1 MSDISQ
7 MWERACS
14 RREQLGLTDSLKM
27 HNPTCPDWAEALLN
41 GFSQIFLQR
50 HPLCGLLC
58 LVAILIGAPA
68 LLGGALLGGVAGLL
82 TAQRRCY
89 PKAERQAGLY
99 SYNGVL
105 LGLLISQH
113 FAWSALVPPLIL
125 ACGGLSAILT
135 RQWLKHATQPQDLPA
150 YTAPFVGLGWLLLG
164 HAPEN
169 TLALIEPAPFAVLT
183 APFTGLGQI
192 MLLEQPMA
200 GGLIALGLLLA
211 DRRAAVWAL
220 SGASLGM
227 LAGVWLNDPAGALLG
242 LHSYN
247 PALAALALSPTRRQP
262 WLPLLGIGLAILLT
276 PGFAALHLPALTAP
290 FILACWLVR
299 AGQRMLRKPH
309 MDSPFES
316 P

>member
-1 MSDISQ
+1 
-7 MWERACS
+7 
-14 RREQLGLTDSLKM
+14 M
-27 HNPTCPDWAEALLN
+27 HNPSCPDWAEALLN

-50 HPLCGLLC
+50 QPLCGLLC
-58 LVAILIGAPA
+58 LLAILIGAPA
-68 LLGGALLGGVAGLL
+68 LFGGALLGGVAGLL
-82 TAQRRCY
+82 TAQRRGY

-113 FAWSALVPPLIL
+113 FAWSALLPPLIL
-125 ACGGLSAILT
+125 ACGGLAAMLT
-135 RQWLKHATQPQDLPA
+135 RQWLKHADQPNDLPA

-164 HAPEN
+164 TVPQNTFALGEPD
-169 TLALIEPAPFAVLT
+169 TLAILT
-183 APFTGLGQI
+183 APFTGLAQI
-192 MLLEQPMA
+192 MLLDQPMA
-200 GGLIALGLLLA
+200 GALIALGLWLA
-211 DRRAAVWAL
+211 NRRAAGWAL
-220 SGASLGM
+220 IGASVGVL
-227 LAGVWLNDPAGALLG
+227 LALWLDEPAGALLG

-247 PALAALALSPTRRQP
+247 PALAAMALSQMRRQP
-262 WLPLLGIGLAILLT
+262 WLPLLGILLAILLT

-299 AGQRMLRKPH
+299 AGVRVLQKPR

>member
-1 MSDISQ
+1 MP
-7 MWERACS
+7 
-14 RREQLGLTDSLKM
+14 
-27 HNPTCPDWAEALLN
+27 NPTCPDWAEALLN
-41 GFSQIFLQR
+41 GFSQIVLQR

-58 LVAILIGAPA
+58 LLAILIGAPA

-82 TAQRRCY
+82 TAQRRGY

-105 LGLLISQH
+105 VGVLISQQ
-113 FAWSALVPPLIL
+113 FAWTAVLPPLIL
-125 ACGGLSAILT
+125 ACSGLSAILM
-135 RQWLKHATQPQDLPA
+135 RQWLKRASQPDDLPA

-164 HAPEN
+164 TVPASTLTTAQPDIVSLSAAP
-169 TLALIEPAPFAVLT
+169 L
-183 APFTGLGQI
+183 TGLAQI
-192 MLLEQPMA
+192 MLLDQPQA
-200 GGLIALGLLLA
+200 GALIALGLWLANRRSAIWALTGTSAGVLLA
-211 DRRAAVWAL
+211 L
-220 SGASLGM
+220 
-227 LAGVWLNDPAGALLG
+227 WLKEPTSALLG

-247 PALAALALSPTRRQP
+247 PALAALALSQVRCQA
-262 WLPLLGIGLAILLT
+262 WLPLLGILLAIILA

-299 AGQRMLRKPH
+299 ASLRALRKPR

>member
-1 MSDISQ
+1 
-7 MWERACS
+7 
-14 RREQLGLTDSLKM
+14 M

-58 LVAILIGAPA
+58 LLAIMLSAPA

-82 TAQRRCY
+82 TAQRRGY

-113 FAWSALVPPLIL
+113 FAWSALLPPLTL
-125 ACGGLSAILT
+125 ACSGLAAMLT
-135 RQWLKHATQPQDLPA
+135 RQWLKRASRPDDLPA

-164 HAPEN
+164 TSPDSTFALTEPQTLSTLLAP
-169 TLALIEPAPFAVLT
+169 I
-183 APFTGLGQI
+183 TGLAQI
-192 MLLEQPMA
+192 MLLDHPLA
-200 GGLIALGLLLA
+200 GALIALGLWLA
-211 DRRAAVWAL
+211 NRRAAVWAL
-220 SGASLGM
+220 IGASTGVLIALLLGE
-227 LAGVWLNDPAGALLG
+227 PTSALLG

-247 PALAALALSPTRRQP
+247 PALAALALSQTRRQP
-262 WLPLLGIGLAILLT
+262 WLPLLGILLAIILT

-290 FILACWLVR
+290 FILACWLVH
-299 AGQRMLRKPH
+299 AGRRILRNPR

>member
-1 MSDISQ
+1 
-7 MWERACS
+7 
-14 RREQLGLTDSLKM
+14 M

-58 LVAILIGAPA
+58 LLAILIGAPS

-82 TAQRRCY
+82 TAQRRGY

-113 FAWSALVPPLIL
+113 FAWSALLPPLIL
-125 ACGGLSAILT
+125 AGGGLSAILT
-135 RQWLKHATQPQDLPA
+135 RQWLKHASQPDDLPA
-150 YTAPFVGLGWLLLG
+150 YTAPFVLLGWLLIGTVPDSTFSLG
-164 HAPEN
+164 EPDS
-169 TLALIEPAPFAVLT
+169 LAALT
-183 APFTGLGQI
+183 APFTGLAQI
-192 MLLEQPMA
+192 MLLDQPVA
-200 GGLIALGLLLA
+200 GALIALGLWLA
-211 DRRAAVWAL
+211 NRRAAVWAL
-220 SGASLGM
+220 VGST
-227 LAGVWLNDPAGALLG
+227 AGVLIALWLQEPASALLG

-247 PALAALALSPTRRQP
+247 PALAALALSQGRRHP
-262 WLPLLGIGLAILLT
+262 WLPLLGILLAILLT

-299 AGQRMLRKPH
+299 AGGRVLQKPRMDR
-309 MDSPFES
+309 PFES

>member
-1 MSDISQ
+1 
-7 MWERACS
+7 
-14 RREQLGLTDSLKM
+14 M

-50 HPLCGLLC
+50 QPLCGLLC
-58 LVAILIGAPA
+58 LLAILIGAPP
-68 LLGGALLGGVAGLL
+68 LFGGALLGGVAGLL
-82 TAQRRCY
+82 TAQRRGY

-113 FAWSALVPPLIL
+113 FTWSALLPPLIL
-125 ACGGLSAILT
+125 ACGGLSAMLT
-135 RQWLKHATQPQDLPA
+135 RQWLKYATQPNDLPA

-164 HAPEN
+164 PVSPGAFALAEPD
-169 TLALIEPAPFAVLT
+169 TLAVVA
-183 APFTGLGQI
+183 APFTGLAQI
-192 MLLEQPMA
+192 MLLDQPLA
-200 GGLIALGLLLA
+200 GALIALGLLLA
-211 DRRAAVWAL
+211 NRRAALWAL
-220 SGASLGM
+220 IGASV
-227 LAGVWLNDPAGALLG
+227 GVLVALLLDEPASALLG

-247 PALAALALSPTRRQP
+247 PSLAALALSQTRRQP
-262 WLPLLGIGLAILLT
+262 WLPLLGIALAILLT

-299 AGQRMLRKPH
+299 AGARMLRKPR

>member
-1 MSDISQ
+1 
-7 MWERACS
+7 
-14 RREQLGLTDSLKM
+14 M

-58 LVAILIGAPA
+58 LLAILIGAPA

-82 TAQRRCY
+82 TAQRRGY
-89 PKAERQAGLY
+89 PKTERQAGLY

-113 FAWSALVPPLIL
+113 VAWSALVPPLIL
-125 ACGGLSAILT
+125 ACGGLSAMLV
-135 RQWLKHATQPQDLPA
+135 RQWLKHAYRPEDLPA

-164 HAPEN
+164 NLAPG
-169 TLALIEPAPFAVLT
+169 TLALSEPDTLALLG
-183 APFTGLGQI
+183 APFTGLAQV
-192 MLLEQPMA
+192 MLMDQPLA
-200 GGLIALGLLLA
+200 GALIAFGLLLA
-211 DRRAAVWAL
+211 DRHAAAWAL
-220 SGASLGM
+220 TGAI
-227 LAGVWLNDPAGALLG
+227 AGILVAVLLDETSGALLG

-247 PALAALALSPTRRQP
+247 PALAALALSQSRRRP
-262 WLPLLGIGLAILLT
+262 WLPLIGIVLAILLT

-299 AGQRMLRKPH
+299 ASQRMLRTPR
-309 MDSPFES
+309 MDRPFES

>member
-1 MSDISQ
+1 
-7 MWERACS
+7 
-14 RREQLGLTDSLKM
+14 M

-58 LVAILIGAPA
+58 LLAILIGAPA
-68 LLGGALLGGVAGLL
+68 LFGGALLGGVAGLL
-82 TAQRRCY
+82 TAQRRDY

-113 FAWSALVPPLIL
+113 FAWSALLPPLIL

-135 RQWLKHATQPQDLPA
+135 RQWLKHATQPDDLPA

-164 HAPEN
+164 SVPHS
-169 TLALIEPAPFAVLT
+169 TLALSEADTLAALG
-183 APFTGLGQI
+183 APFTGLAQI
-192 MLLEQPMA
+192 MLLDQPLA
-200 GGLIALGLLLA
+200 GALIALGLWLA
-211 DRRAAVWAL
+211 NRRAAVWAVI
-220 SGASLGM
+220 GASS
-227 LAGVWLNDPAGALLG
+227 GVLIALLLDETTAALLG

-247 PALAALALSPTRRQP
+247 PALAALALSQARHQP
-262 WLPLLGIGLAILLT
+262 WLPLLGILLAIVFT

-299 AGQRMLRKPH
+299 AGGRILRKPR

>member
-1 MSDISQ
+1 
-7 MWERACS
+7 
-14 RREQLGLTDSLKM
+14 M
-27 HNPTCPDWAEALLN
+27 HTPTCPDWAEALLN

-58 LVAILIGAPA
+58 LLAILVSAPA

-82 TAQRRCY
+82 TAQRRDY

-113 FAWSALVPPLIL
+113 FAWSALLPPLIL

-135 RQWLKHATQPQDLPA
+135 RQWLKHASRPHDLPA

-164 HAPEN
+164 SVPHSALALGEPD
-169 TLALIEPAPFAVLT
+169 TLAVLG
-183 APFTGLGQI
+183 APFTGLAQI
-192 MLLEQPMA
+192 MLLDQPLA
-200 GGLIALGLLLA
+200 GALIALGLWLA
-211 DRRAAVWAL
+211 NRRAAVWAMI
-220 SGASLGM
+220 GASS
-227 LAGVWLNDPAGALLG
+227 GVLIGWLLDDISAALLG

-247 PALAALALSPTRRQP
+247 PALAALALSQARRQP
-262 WLPLLGIGLAILLT
+262 WLPLLGILLAILLT

-299 AGQRMLRKPH
+299 AGARILRKPR

>member
-1 MSDISQ
+1 
-7 MWERACS
+7 
-14 RREQLGLTDSLKM
+14 M

-50 HPLCGLLC
+50 QPLCGLLC
-58 LVAILIGAPA
+58 LLAILIGAPT

-82 TAQRRCY
+82 TAQRRGY

-113 FAWSALVPPLIL
+113 FAWSALLPPLIL
-125 ACGGLSAILT
+125 AGGGLSAILT
-135 RQWLKHATQPQDLPA
+135 RQWLKHASQPDDLPA
-150 YTAPFVGLGWLLLG
+150 YTAPFVLLGWLMIGTVPDSTFSLSE
-164 HAPEN
+164 PD
-169 TLALIEPAPFAVLT
+169 TLAALT
-183 APFTGLGQI
+183 APFTGLAQI
-192 MLLEQPMA
+192 MLLNQPVA
-200 GGLIALGLLLA
+200 GALIALGLWLA
-211 DRRAAVWAL
+211 NRRAAVWAL
-220 SGASLGM
+220 VGST
-227 LAGVWLNDPAGALLG
+227 AGVLIALWLQEPASALLG

-247 PALAALALSPTRRQP
+247 PALAALALSQVRRHP
-262 WLPLLGIGLAILLT
+262 WLPLLGILLAILLT

-299 AGQRMLRKPH
+299 AGGRVLQKPRMDR
-309 MDSPFES
+309 PFES

>member
-1 MSDISQ
+1 
-7 MWERACS
+7 
-14 RREQLGLTDSLKM
+14 M
-27 HNPTCPDWAEALLN
+27 HNQTCPDWAEALLN

-50 HPLCGLLC
+50 QPLCGLLC
-58 LVAILIGAPA
+58 LLAILIGAPA

-82 TAQRRCY
+82 TAQRRGY

-105 LGLLISQH
+105 LGLLISEH
-113 FAWSALVPPLIL
+113 FAWSALLPPLIL

-135 RQWLKHATQPQDLPA
+135 RQWLKHATQPDDLPA
-150 YTAPFVGLGWLLLG
+150 YTAPFVMLGWLLLG
-164 HAPEN
+164 TAAPN
-169 TLALIEPAPFAVLT
+169 TFTLGAPDALAWFS
-183 APFTGLGQI
+183 APFTGLAQI
-192 MLLEQPMA
+192 MLLDQPVA
-200 GGLIALGLLLA
+200 GVLIALGLWLA
-211 DRRAAVWAL
+211 NRRAAIWAL
-220 SGASLGM
+220 IGAS
-227 LAGVWLNDPAGALLG
+227 AGVLIGVMLEDSTGALLG

-247 PALAALALSPTRRQP
+247 PALAALALSQARRQA
-262 WLPLLGIGLAILLT
+262 WLPLLGILLAILLT

-299 AGQRMLRKPH
+299 AGRRIVQKPR

>member
-1 MSDISQ
+1 
-7 MWERACS
+7 
-14 RREQLGLTDSLKM
+14 M

-41 GFSQIFLQR
+41 GFSQIFLQH
-50 HPLCGLLC
+50 HPWCGLLC
-58 LVAILIGAPA
+58 LLAILIGAPA

-82 TAQRRCY
+82 TAQRRGY
-89 PKAERQAGLY
+89 PKAERQAGIY

-113 FAWSALVPPLIL
+113 FAWSALLPPLIL

-135 RQWLKHATQPQDLPA
+135 RQWLKHASRPHDLPA

-164 HAPEN
+164 SVPHSALALGEPD
-169 TLALIEPAPFAVLT
+169 TLAVLG
-183 APFTGLGQI
+183 APFTGLAQI
-192 MLLEQPMA
+192 MLLDQPLA
-200 GGLIALGLLLA
+200 GVLIALGLWLA
-211 DRRAAVWAL
+211 NRRAAVWAVI
-220 SGASLGM
+220 GASS
-227 LAGVWLNDPAGALLG
+227 GVLIGWLLDDTSAALLG

-247 PALAALALSPTRRQP
+247 PALAALALSQARRQP
-262 WLPLLGIGLAILLT
+262 WLPLLGILLAILLT
-276 PGFAALHLPALTAP
+276 PGFAAVHLPALTAP

-299 AGQRMLRKPH
+299 AGARILRKPR

>member
-1 MSDISQ
+1 
-7 MWERACS
+7 
-14 RREQLGLTDSLKM
+14 M
-27 HNPTCPDWAEALLN
+27 HNQTCPDWAEALLN

-50 HPLCGLLC
+50 QPLCGLLC
-58 LVAILIGAPA
+58 LLAILIGAPA

-82 TAQRRCY
+82 TAQRRGY

-113 FAWSALVPPLIL
+113 FAWSALLPPLIL

-135 RQWLKHATQPQDLPA
+135 RQWLKRATQPDDLPA
-150 YTAPFVGLGWLLLG
+150 YTAPFVLLGWMLLG
-164 HAPEN
+164 TAAPN
-169 TLALIEPAPFAVLT
+169 TFALGEPDALALLS
-183 APFTGLGQI
+183 APFTGLAQI
-192 MLLEQPMA
+192 MLLDQPLA
-200 GGLIALGLLLA
+200 GVLIALGLWLA
-211 DRRAAVWAL
+211 NRRAALWAL
-220 SGASLGM
+220 IGAS
-227 LAGVWLNDPAGALLG
+227 AGVLIGVLLDDSTGALLG

-247 PALAALALSPTRRQP
+247 PALAALALSQLHRQA
-262 WLPLLGIGLAILLT
+262 WLPLLGILLASLLT
-276 PGFAALHLPALTAP
+276 PSFAALHLPALTAP

-299 AGQRMLRKPH
+299 AGCRRLQKPR

>member
-1 MSDISQ
+1 
-7 MWERACS
+7 
-14 RREQLGLTDSLKM
+14 M

-58 LVAILIGAPA
+58 LLAILIGAPA

-82 TAQRRCY
+82 TAQRRGY
-89 PKAERQAGLY
+89 PKAERQAGIY

-113 FAWSALVPPLIL
+113 FAWSALLPPLIL

-135 RQWLKHATQPQDLPA
+135 RQWLKHASRPHDLPA

-164 HAPEN
+164 TVPPSA
-169 TLALIEPAPFAVLT
+169 LALGEPETLTVLSAPFS
-183 APFTGLGQI
+183 GLAQI
-192 MLLEQPMA
+192 MLLDQPLA
-200 GGLIALGLLLA
+200 GALIALGLWLA
-211 DRRAAVWAL
+211 NRRAVVWAL
-220 SGASLGM
+220 IGASS
-227 LAGVWLNDPAGALLG
+227 GVLIALLLDETTGALLG

-247 PALAALALSPTRRQP
+247 PALAALALSQARRQP
-262 WLPLLGIGLAILLT
+262 WLPLLGILLAILLT

-290 FILACWLVR
+290 FILACWLVH
-299 AGQRMLRKPH
+299 AGRRMLQKPR

>member
-1 MSDISQ
+1 
-7 MWERACS
+7 
-14 RREQLGLTDSLKM
+14 M

-58 LVAILIGAPA
+58 LLAILIGAPG

-82 TAQRRCY
+82 TAQRRGY

-105 LGLLISQH
+105 LGVLISQH
-113 FAWSALVPPLIL
+113 LAWSALVPPLIL
-125 ACGGLSAILT
+125 ACGGLSAMLV
-135 RQWLKHATQPQDLPA
+135 RQWSKYAAQPQDLPA
-150 YTAPFVGLGWLLLG
+150 YTTPFVGLGWLLLG
-164 HAPEN
+164 NIIAPA
-169 TLALIEPAPFAVLT
+169 TLALSEPEPLT
-183 APFTGLGQI
+183 VIAAPFTGLAQA
-192 MLLEQPMA
+192 MLLDQPLA
-200 GGLIALGLLLA
+200 GALIALGLLLA

-220 SGASLGM
+220 TGAI
-227 LAGVWLNDPAGALLG
+227 AGVPVALLLGEPSGALLG

-247 PALAALALSPTRRQP
+247 PALAALALSQARREP
-262 WLPLLGIGLAILLT
+262 WLPLIGIVLAIMLT

-290 FILACWLVR
+290 FILTCWLVR
-299 AGQRMLRKPH
+299 ASQRILRKPR
-309 MDSPFES
+309 MDSPYES

>member
-1 MSDISQ
+1 
-7 MWERACS
+7 
-14 RREQLGLTDSLKM
+14 M

-58 LVAILIGAPA
+58 LLAILVSAPA

-82 TAQRRCY
+82 TAQRRGY
-89 PKAERQAGLY
+89 PKAERQAGVY

-113 FAWSALVPPLIL
+113 FAWSALLPPLIL

-135 RQWLKHATQPQDLPA
+135 RQWLKHASRPHDLPA

-164 HAPEN
+164 SVPHSALALGEPD
-169 TLALIEPAPFAVLT
+169 TLAVLG
-183 APFTGLGQI
+183 APFTGLAQI
-192 MLLEQPMA
+192 MLLDQPLA
-200 GGLIALGLLLA
+200 GVLIALGLWLA
-211 DRRAAVWAL
+211 NRRAAVWAVI
-220 SGASLGM
+220 GASS
-227 LAGVWLNDPAGALLG
+227 GVLIGWLLDDTSAALLG

-247 PALAALALSPTRRQP
+247 PALAALALSQARRQP
-262 WLPLLGIGLAILLT
+262 WLPLLGILLAILLT
-276 PGFAALHLPALTAP
+276 PGFAAVHLPALTAP

-299 AGQRMLRKPH
+299 AGARILRKPR

>member
-1 MSDISQ
+1 
-7 MWERACS
+7 
-14 RREQLGLTDSLKM
+14 M

-58 LVAILIGAPA
+58 LLAILIGAPA
-68 LLGGALLGGVAGLL
+68 LFGGALLGGVAGLL
-82 TAQRRCY
+82 TAQRRGY

-113 FAWSALVPPLIL
+113 FAWSALLPPLIL
-125 ACGGLSAILT
+125 ACGGLSAMLT
-135 RQWLKHATQPQDLPA
+135 RQWLKHATQPDDLPA

-164 HAPEN
+164 SVSHS
-169 TLALIEPAPFAVLT
+169 TLALSEADTLAALG
-183 APFTGLGQI
+183 APFTGLAQI
-192 MLLEQPMA
+192 MLLDQPLA
-200 GGLIALGLLLA
+200 GALIALGLLLA
-211 DRRAAVWAL
+211 NRRAAVWAMI
-220 SGASLGM
+220 GASS
-227 LAGVWLNDPAGALLG
+227 GVLIALLLDETTAALLG

-247 PALAALALSPTRRQP
+247 PALAALALSQARHQP
-262 WLPLLGIGLAILLT
+262 WLPLLGILLAIVLT

-299 AGQRMLRKPH
+299 AGGRILRKPR

>member
-1 MSDISQ
+1 
-7 MWERACS
+7 
-14 RREQLGLTDSLKM
+14 M
-27 HNPTCPDWAEALLN
+27 HTPTCPDWAEALLN

-50 HPLCGLLC
+50 HPWCGLLC
-58 LVAILIGAPA
+58 LLAILIGAPA

-82 TAQRRCY
+82 TAQRRGY
-89 PKAERQAGLY
+89 PKAERQAGIY

-113 FAWSALVPPLIL
+113 FAWSALLPPLIL

-135 RQWLKHATQPQDLPA
+135 RQWLKHASRPHDLPA

-164 HAPEN
+164 SVPHSALALGEPD
-169 TLALIEPAPFAVLT
+169 TLAVLG
-183 APFTGLGQI
+183 APFTGLAQI
-192 MLLEQPMA
+192 MLLDQPLA
-200 GGLIALGLLLA
+200 GALIALGLWLA
-211 DRRAAVWAL
+211 NRRAAVWAMI
-220 SGASLGM
+220 GASS
-227 LAGVWLNDPAGALLG
+227 GVLIGWLLDDTSAALLG

-247 PALAALALSPTRRQP
+247 PALAALALSQARRQP
-262 WLPLLGIGLAILLT
+262 WLPLLGILLAILLT
-276 PGFAALHLPALTAP
+276 PGFAAVHLPALTAP

-299 AGQRMLRKPH
+299 AGARILRKPR